1 MSQALI
7 SVLDRLAIPTIYNVN
22 TGNLVCFRGAKRRL
36 PSFVGQLYIIRWDAG
51 HVSPLIGPL
60 ELIVCAMLQKLF
72 NGGFPMPKPRLPSR
86 LGRLAT
92 QTPPLQAACPQ
103 PLTHPKQT
111 VEDSAADVVVDIVSV
126 SEADEA
132 AAAAWK
138 QHQLLHPEPFL
149 IAEQLLGSG
158 RGVSPSASA
167 QPGGNVSSQGL
178 AALAHLPAAAAPK
191 CPAAA
196 VQPATAAPNDSAT
209 DQSAGSSQPSAT
221 VSPAGSL
228 KSPAAAQSTVCTQP
242 DDSPMPPSLASPT
255 IAVEPVGSSTSAV
268 AVQPA
273 CSSLPATT
281 VLPATTHAPQASHAN
296 QALPAPL
303 SPCVAAQ
310 PTQGVP
316 SQSAAPHLSPTS
328 AVHPDHSQ
336 LAPTLC
342 AACKALAAQ
351 QASPPVSAPGDPVL
365 PRQPAADTQAA
376 GSSFVIGTEP
386 LASVPLVLHQQ
397 HGFLGA
403 PTQRQQP
410 HPNKQPASVQQATQQ
425 ELQVAAEI
433 QQLQVAQSQAV
444 SAAQPSPDVPAGA
457 LSKAQSSMHIGLQ
470 QATQEALPVPSP
482 SPLPAQLQ
490 LAQPK
495 LLSPWQPQVQAAAQA
510 DLLLASDPQ
519 EEPPA
524 VGSALQPE
532 DQSELQ
538 SKAQRKLL
546 LSVQAEAPPCL
557 DLHMPQR
564 PVHTPSQEP
573 SNAAVQHE
581 PIVADNVRK
590 HSVPLQAHLFEQLLP
605 LASAGVP
612 HVSQYKA
619 ILAAREAR
627 NKQLAELANV
637 THSPKRNLR
646 AWKTVLADMSE

>member
-1 MSQALI
+1 
-7 SVLDRLAIPTIYNVN
+7 
-22 TGNLVCFRGAKRRL
+22 
-36 PSFVGQLYIIRWDAG
+36 
-51 HVSPLIGPL
+51 
-60 ELIVCAMLQKLF
+60 
-72 NGGFPMPKPRLPSR
+72 MPKPRLPSR

-92 QTPPLQAACPQ
+92 QTPPLQAPCPQ
-103 PLTHPKQT
+103 PLAHPKHAA
-111 VEDSAADVVVDIVSV
+111 EDSATDVVIDIVSV

-138 QHQLLHPEPFL
+138 RHQLQHPEPFL

-158 RGVSPSASA
+158 RGVSPPASA
-167 QPGGNVSSQGL
+167 QPGGHAPSQGL
-178 AALAHLPAAAAPK
+178 AALAHLPTAVAPK
-191 CPAAA
+191 RPAAK
-196 VQPATAAPNDSAT
+196 VQPVTAAPNDSAT
-209 DQSAGSSQPSAT
+209 DRSAGGSQPSVT
-221 VSPAGSL
+221 VAPAGSL
-228 KSPAAAQSTVCTQP
+228 KSPAAAQSAISVQP
-242 DDSPMPPSLASPT
+242 DDFTAPPSIASPT
-255 IAVEPVGSSTSAV
+255 VTVEPAGSGTPAV

-296 QALPAPL
+296 QTLLAPL
-303 SPCVAAQ
+303 SCHAAAQ

-316 SQSAAPHLSPTS
+316 SQSAAPHLSPAS

-342 AACKALAAQ
+342 AACKTLAAQ
-351 QASPPVSAPGDPVL
+351 QASPPVSTPPDPVL
-365 PRQPAADTQAA
+365 PSQPAANTQAA
-376 GSSFVIGTEP
+376 DSSLLLDTEP
-386 LASVPLVLHQQ
+386 LTSVPLELDQQ

-403 PTQRQQP
+403 PTQQQQP
-410 HPNKQPASVQQATQQ
+410 HPNKQPALVQQATQQ
-425 ELQVAAEI
+425 EVQVAAEI

-444 SAAQPSPDVPAGA
+444 SAAQPSPDVPAA
-457 LSKAQSSMHIGLQ
+457 ILFKTQSSIRVSLQ
-470 QATQEALPVPSP
+470 QPTQEAPPVPLP

-495 LLSPWQPQVQAAAQA
+495 PLSPWQPQVQAAAQA
-510 DLLLASDPQ
+510 DLLLTS
-519 EEPPA
+519 EEAPA
-524 VGSALQPE
+524 VGKALQSE

-564 PVHTPSQEP
+564 PVHTPSQAP

-581 PIVADNVRK
+581 PMVADNVRK

-612 HVSQYKA
+612 HVSQHKA

-646 AWKTVLADMSE
+646 AWKTILADMSE

>member
-1 MSQALI
+1 
-7 SVLDRLAIPTIYNVN
+7 
-22 TGNLVCFRGAKRRL
+22 
-36 PSFVGQLYIIRWDAG
+36 
-51 HVSPLIGPL
+51 
-60 ELIVCAMLQKLF
+60 MLQSKQKLF
-72 NGGFPMPKPRLPSR
+72 NGGFPMPKPRPPSR

-92 QTPPLQAACPQ
+92 QTTPLQAACPQ
-103 PLTHPKQT
+103 PLTHPKQA
-111 VEDSAADVVVDIVSV
+111 VEDIVIDIISV

-138 QHQLLHPEPFL
+138 QHQLQHPEPFL

-158 RGVSPSASA
+158 RVVSPPASA
-167 QPGGNVSSQGL
+167 QPGGHAPSQGL
-178 AALAHLPAAAAPK
+178 AALAHPPTTAAPK
-191 CPAAA
+191 CPAAK
-196 VQPATAAPNDSAT
+196 VQPASAATCDSAT
-209 DQSAGSSQPSAT
+209 DRSAGGSQPCVT
-221 VSPAGSL
+221 VLPAGSL
-228 KSPAAAQSTVCTQP
+228 KSTVAAQSAVCTQP
-242 DDSPMPPSLASPT
+242 DDFTAPPSIASPT
-255 IAVEPVGSSTSAV
+255 ITVEPAGSGTPAV

-281 VLPATTHAPQASHAN
+281 VLPATTHAPPASHAN
-296 QALPAPL
+296 QALPVPL

-376 GSSFVIGTEP
+376 GSSFLIDIEP
-386 LASVPLVLHQQ
+386 LASVPSVLDQQ

-403 PTQRQQP
+403 PAQQQQP
-410 HPNKQPASVQQATQQ
+410 HPNKQPASVQKATQQ
-425 ELQVAAEI
+425 ELQVAAEV
-433 QQLQVAQSQAV
+433 QQLQAAQSQAV
-444 SAAQPSPDVPAGA
+444 SAAQPSPDVPAA
-457 LSKAQSSMHIGLQ
+457 TLSKAQPLLHVSLQ
-470 QATQEALPVPSP
+470 QAIQEVLPVPLP

-490 LAQPK
+490 LAPPK
-495 LLSPWQPQVQAAAQA
+495 PLSPWQPQVQAAAHA
-510 DLLLASDPQ
+510 DLLLASEPQ
-519 EEPPA
+519 EEAPA
-524 VGSALQPE
+524 VGKALQPG

-557 DLHMPQR
+557 DLPMPQR
-564 PVHTPSQEP
+564 PVHTRSEGP

-581 PIVADNVRK
+581 ALVADNVKK
-590 HSVPLQAHLFEQLLP
+590 HSVPLQAHLLEQLLP
-605 LASAGVP
+605 LASAGIP
-612 HVSQYKA
+612 HVSQYKT